1 MAQGSSSAGTSH
13 RLLLVT
19 AAFPLL
25 VLLFAATVGAET
37 SVYRCVSSN
46 GNLEFRQTPCTSGA
60 EGQEVRIEDRKT
72 GWEPARTKLR
82 RKPKSPPATATRKR
96 KAEKRPP
103 PAFAR
108 QSEKCWKRRRLVA
121 AINRQLRRGYRPAT
135 GVKLRHKRRTHEE
148 YMRRFCE

>member
-60 EGQEVRIEDRKT
+60 ETQK
-72 GWEPARTKLR
+72 PARHRHPQAQGGEKNPPGVRPTK
-82 RKPKSPPATATRKR
+82 
-96 KAEKRPP
+96 
-103 PAFAR
+103 
-108 QSEKCWKRRRLVA
+108 
-121 AINRQLRRGYRPAT
+121 
-135 GVKLRHKRRTHEE
+135 
-148 YMRRFCE
+148 